1 MNTYSK
7 KIEINNE
14 NLIQEINM
22 ILKNKKDIVEFKLSE
37 IEIPINNDN
46 SDKVKLNDLMNVI
59 KEIGFEEA
67 ALKLSISSTAENRGD
82 LGWISSTSF
91 SKKILKVIQKLRVGE
106 ISEPI
111 TKQGSFT
118 ILKLVDKRQSNVKD
132 LDMEK
137 LKKNLILSKR
147 NELFG
152 LYSQSLLSKLK
163 NTTLI
168 EYLNE

>member
-91 SKKILKVIQKLRVGE
+91 SKKILNVIQKLRVGE
-106 ISEPI
+106 IRDPS
-111 TKQGSFT
+111 TKQGSVT

-137 LKKNLILSKR
+137 LKKSNIK
-147 NELFG
+147 
-152 LYSQSLLSKLK
+152 
-163 NTTLI
+163 
-168 EYLNE
+168 

>member
-67 ALKLSISSTAENRGD
+67 ALKLIFLVQQKIEVISAG
-82 LGWISSTSF
+82 
-91 SKKILKVIQKLRVGE
+91 
-106 ISEPI
+106 
-111 TKQGSFT
+111 
-118 ILKLVDKRQSNVKD
+118 
-132 LDMEK
+132 
-137 LKKNLILSKR
+137 
-147 NELFG
+147 
-152 LYSQSLLSKLK
+152 
-163 NTTLI
+163 
-168 EYLNE
+168 